1 MIDKTRRLV
10 IGCGV
15 VATLAAAGLRAAPAV
30 SVSKAEEVGMSAER
44 LKRIAPM
51 IQSHIDAK
59 DFSGAVTLVARKGK
73 VVHFETHGLADIEA
87 HKSMTTD
94 TLFRL
99 ASMTK
104 PVTAVSILMLVEEGK
119 LVLSDPVSKFV
130 PEYKNPKVAVWNLP
144 GDPAGAGLHLVPAA
158 REITVQDLLTHTSG
172 LANGFE
178 GPAGDYVRRANLP
191 TGGSLD
197 ERVKRMGKLPLN
209 FQPGTQWEYSP
220 STGFDTLGR
229 IVEIL
234 SGMTPRSVLQDARLR
249 SAGHEGHVLH
259 RAGGSRGR
267 RGRRLHAKRQRP
279 GAAAAGARRARRTRR
294 RPYFFRRRRPDRF
307 NALTTCAFSQML
319 LNGGQLNGVRLLGR
333 KTVELM
339 TSDATGPL
347 DLGNYAGDQVLKG
360 YGFGLGV
367 RVRRSTGDNGWM
379 GSIGDYGWAGALGTY
394 FWIDPKEQLIG
405 IVMIQ
410 TRNTRLRMEYP
421 EPGVSGDL
429 RLARSGV
436 TATSAGLKPAPLVL
450 RPSLVLRPLSRQTR
464 PAYRARRCRSSSR
477 SIAARRSRP
486 ASSAPPAGSRT
497 APTQSAAA
505 ARASPS
511 AGRACRSARR

>member
-1 MIDKTRRLV
+1 MLNSAQRRFV
-10 IGCGV
+10 SV
-15 VATLAAAGLRAAPAV
+15 TAVAAIVASGLGAAPAV
-30 SVSKAEEVGMSAER
+30 SKAEDVGMSAER
-44 LKRIAPM
+44 LKRIHPM
-51 IQSHIDAK
+51 IQGHIDSQ
-59 DFSGAVTLVARKGK
+59 DFSGAVTLIARKGR
-73 VVHFETHGLADIEA
+73 VVHFESHGLADLEA
-87 HKSMTTD
+87 HKAMTND

-104 PVTAVSILMLVEEGK
+104 PVTAVSILMLLEEGK
-119 LVLSDPVSKFV
+119 LVLSDPLSKFI
-130 PEYKNPKVAVWNLP
+130 PEYKNPKVAAWNLP
-144 GDPAGAGLHLVPAA
+144 NDPAGAGLRLVPAA
-158 REITVQDLLTHTSG
+158 REITIQDLLTHTSG

-197 ERVKRMGKLPLN
+197 ERVKRAAKLPLN

-234 SGMTPRSVLQDARLR
+234 SGMTLEQFFKTRIFEPLAMKDTFFTVPGNRAADVAVAYTKGESGLARPSTAPAAR
-249 SAGHEGHVLH
+249 TESSGPYFSG
-259 RAGGSRGR
+259 AGGLTGS
-267 RGRRLHAKRQRP
+267 
-279 GAAAAGARRARRTRR
+279 AAD
-294 RPYFFRRRRPDRF
+294 Y
-307 NALTTCAFSQML
+307 LAFSQML

-347 DLGNYAGDQVLKG
+347 DLRNYAGDQVLKG

-367 RVRRSTGDNGWM
+367 RVRRSTGENGWM
-379 GSIGDYGWAGALGTY
+379 GSIGDFGWAGALGTY

-421 EPGVSGDL
+421 NLVYQAVSD
-429 RLARSGV
+429 
-436 TATSAGLKPAPLVL
+436 
-450 RPSLVLRPLSRQTR
+450 
-464 PAYRARRCRSSSR
+464 
-477 SIAARRSRP
+477 
-486 ASSAPPAGSRT
+486 
-497 APTQSAAA
+497 
-505 ARASPS
+505 
-511 AGRACRSARR
+511 

>member
-1 MIDKTRRLV
+1 
-10 IGCGV
+10 
-15 VATLAAAGLRAAPAV
+15 
-30 SVSKAEEVGMSAER
+30 
-44 LKRIAPM
+44 
-51 IQSHIDAK
+51 
-59 DFSGAVTLVARKGK
+59 
-73 VVHFETHGLADIEA
+73 
-87 HKSMTTD
+87 
-94 TLFRL
+94 
-99 ASMTK
+99 MTK

-130 PEYKNPKVAVWNLP
+130 PEYKNPKVAVWNRP

-158 REITVQDLLTHTSG
+158 REITVKDLLTHTSG

-229 IVEIL
+229 IVEVL
-234 SGMTPRSVLQDARLR
+234 SGTTLDQFFKTRVFDPLGMKDTFFLVPADRRADVTVPYQRNETGLVRPQAAAPATGVEPMPQYFS
-249 SAGHEGHVLH
+249 G
-259 RAGGSRGR
+259 AGGLTGS
-267 RGRRLHAKRQRP
+267 A
-279 GAAAAGARRARRTRR
+279 
-294 RPYFFRRRRPDRF
+294 PDYLR
-307 NALTTCAFSQML
+307 FSQML
-319 LNGGQLNGVRLLGR
+319 LNGGQLDGVRLLSR

-339 TSDATGPL
+339 TSDAIGPL

-379 GSIGDYGWAGALGTY
+379 GSAGDFGWAGALGTY

-421 EPGVSGDL
+421 N
-429 RLARSGV
+429 
-436 TATSAGLKPAPLVL
+436 LVYQAI
-450 RPSLVLRPLSRQTR
+450 SD
-464 PAYRARRCRSSSR
+464 
-477 SIAARRSRP
+477 
-486 ASSAPPAGSRT
+486 
-497 APTQSAAA
+497 
-505 ARASPS
+505 
-511 AGRACRSARR
+511 

>member
-1 MIDKTRRLV
+1 METTIGRRC
-10 IGCGV
+10 IGV
-15 VATLAAAGLRAAPAV
+15 VAVAACVVSGFAATLSL
-30 SVSKAEEVGMSAER
+30 SKAEDVGMSSER
-44 LKRIAPM
+44 LQRIRPM
-51 IQSHIDAK
+51 MQGHVDAR

-73 VVHFETHGLADIEA
+73 VVHFEVYGMADVEA
-87 HKSMTTD
+87 KKAMTKD

-104 PVTAVSILMLVEEGK
+104 PVTAVSIMMLLEEGK

-130 PEYKNPKVAVWNLP
+130 PEFKNPKVAVWSLP
-144 GDPAGAGLHLVPAA
+144 NDPAGAGLRLVPAA
-158 REITVQDLLTHTSG
+158 REITIQDLLTHTSG

-191 TGGSLD
+191 AGGSLD
-197 ERVKRMGKLPLN
+197 ERVKRAGALPLN

-220 STGFDTLGR
+220 SSGFDTLGR

-234 SGMTPRSVLQDARLR
+234 SGMTLEQFFKMRIFDPLGMKDTFFTVPANRAADVAIAYTKNESGLVPPRAP
-249 SAGHEGHVLH
+249 A
-259 RAGGSRGR
+259 
-267 RGRRLHAKRQRP
+267 
-279 GAAAAGARRARRTRR
+279 GAAAPRAESGG
-294 RPYFFRRRRPDRF
+294 PYFSG
-307 NALTTCAFSQML
+307 AGGLTGSTADYLAFSQML

-347 DLGNYAGDQVLKG
+347 DLRNYAGDQVLKG

-379 GSIGDYGWAGALGTY
+379 GSVGDFGWAGALGTY

-421 EPGVSGDL
+421 NLVYQAVSD
-429 RLARSGV
+429 
-436 TATSAGLKPAPLVL
+436 
-450 RPSLVLRPLSRQTR
+450 
-464 PAYRARRCRSSSR
+464 
-477 SIAARRSRP
+477 
-486 ASSAPPAGSRT
+486 
-497 APTQSAAA
+497 
-505 ARASPS
+505 
-511 AGRACRSARR
+511 